1 MNSLCNLPKFTSLLA
16 AVSSLLL
23 NAFPVSADVDK
34 TIFQKC
40 DRNGDG
46 RLDDQEFYVYSLH
59 TGKAGAYWEAVD
71 PNYSGKIDPAAR
83 AKFERESEL
92 AARQQVER
100 ERVVAGE
107 ERRDRIRIEELYPS
121 GESAAT
127 NLRKQLYGFQIARTY
142 DQITADPAVL
152 NDTEAAN
159 KAFEA
164 AQPAILSY
172 KYDFVNDKDTW
183 QASGV
188 IAYPIQLATEFWI
201 TPSIAFDRV
210 STNDSG
216 TAEEDSL
223 IFRLQYERTVPDF
236 AFTRSTTFRGNI
248 LFNTNSEL
256 EQKVLGGEL
265 DIQPT
270 TGIWGDERFDYHVPG
285 LKWKWQAFLHLEAG
299 GNLNEGDSANST
311 HDFVRLGPKTNVTV
325 YILFNPGDLGAEIN
339 NRVALSL
346 DYNYFVALD
355 SALDAWLLR
364 AQIITYLDHN
374 HHFSLNGE
382 YSNGYAPLENTR
394 AETFLVTLGV
404 KF

>member
-1 MNSLCNLPKFTSLLA
+1 MNLQCTFVKFVVLIAAGTSLTVTAFSFA
-16 AVSSLLL
+16 AE
-23 NAFPVSADVDK
+23 VDK

-59 TGKAGAYWEAVD
+59 TGKGGAYWEAVD
-71 PNYSGKIDPAAR
+71 PTYEGKVDPQAR
-83 AKFERESEL
+83 AKLERESEL

-100 ERVVAGE
+100 WPAVAGE
-107 ERRDRIRIEELYPS
+107 ERRDKTHIEEVFPS
-121 GESAAT
+121 GEPAT
-127 NLRKQLYGFQIARTY
+127 INRRKQLYGFEIARTY

-152 NDTEAAN
+152 NDTNAAN

-172 KYDFVNDKDTW
+172 KHDFINDEDTW

-188 IAYPIQLATEFWI
+188 IAYPIKLATEFWI
-201 TPSIAFDRV
+201 TPSLAIDRI
-210 STNDSG
+210 STNASG
-216 TAEEDSL
+216 TTENDSL
-223 IFRLQYERTVPDF
+223 IFRLQYERTMEVS
-236 AFTRSTTFRGNI
+236 TRSSMTFRGNI
-248 LFNTNSEL
+248 LFDTNSEL

-270 TGIWGDERFDYHVPG
+270 TGLWGNERFNYDLPG

-299 GNLNEGDSANST
+299 GDLNEGGSTNSA
-311 HDFVRLGPKTNVTV
+311 HDFVRLGPKANVTA
-325 YILFNPGDLGAEIN
+325 YILFNPADIHAEIN
-339 NRVALSL
+339 NRVQLAL
-346 DYNYFVALD
+346 DYNYFAALD
-355 SALDAWLLR
+355 SASDAWLLR
-364 AQIITYLDHN
+364 AQIITYLDHY

-382 YSNGYAPLENTR
+382 YSNGYAPLTNTR
-394 AETFLVTLGV
+394 SEMLLLTLGV

>member
-1 MNSLCNLPKFTSLLA
+1 MNLQCNFVKFVVLIGAGTSLTVTAFSFA
-16 AVSSLLL
+16 AE
-23 NAFPVSADVDK
+23 VDK

-71 PNYSGKIDPAAR
+71 PMYEGKVDPRAR
-83 AKFERESEL
+83 AKLERESEL

-100 ERVVAGE
+100 WPTVAGE
-107 ERRDRIRIEELYPS
+107 ERRDKTHIEEVFPS
-121 GESAAT
+121 GEPAT
-127 NLRKQLYGFQIARTY
+127 INRRKQLYGFEIARTY

-152 NDTEAAN
+152 NDTNAAN

-172 KYDFVNDKDTW
+172 KHDFINDEDTW

-188 IAYPIQLATEFWI
+188 IAYPIKLATEFWI
-201 TPSIAFDRV
+201 TPSLAIDRI
-210 STNDSG
+210 STNASG
-216 TAEEDSL
+216 TTEKDSL
-223 IFRLQYERTVPDF
+223 IFRLQYERTMEVS
-236 AFTRSTTFRGNI
+236 TRSSLTFRGNV
-248 LFNTNSEL
+248 LFDTNSEL

-270 TGIWGDERFDYHVPG
+270 TGLWGNERFNYDLPG

-299 GNLNEGDSANST
+299 GDLNEGGSTNSA
-311 HDFVRLGPKTNVTV
+311 HDFVRLGPKANVTA
-325 YILFNPGDLGAEIN
+325 YILFNPADIHAEIN
-339 NRVALSL
+339 NRVQLAL
-346 DYNYFVALD
+346 DYNYFAALD
-355 SALDAWLLR
+355 SASDAWLLR
-364 AQIITYLDHN
+364 AQIITYLDHY

-382 YSNGYAPLENTR
+382 YSNGYAPLTNTR
-394 AETFLVTLGV
+394 SEMLLLTLGV